1 MPGTLYLLRSH
12 ADASLHKIGITNHW
26 HQRAK
31 QLEECLHESAGNLCR
46 TISLRDSP
54 GVH

>member
-1 MPGTLYLLRSH
+1 MPGTLYLLRSN

-31 QLEECLHESAGNLCR
+31 QLEVGITTACIGR
-46 TISLRDSP
+46 
-54 GVH
+54 